1 MKNFDVNLLKVLEVL
16 LQEKSVT
23 AAACRLHLSQSAVS
37 KQLSKLR
44 ETFHY
49 PLF

>member
-23 AAACRLHLSQSAVS
+23 AAACRLH
-37 KQLSKLR
+37 R
-44 ETFHY
+44 ECPEFCVTV
-49 PLF
+49 